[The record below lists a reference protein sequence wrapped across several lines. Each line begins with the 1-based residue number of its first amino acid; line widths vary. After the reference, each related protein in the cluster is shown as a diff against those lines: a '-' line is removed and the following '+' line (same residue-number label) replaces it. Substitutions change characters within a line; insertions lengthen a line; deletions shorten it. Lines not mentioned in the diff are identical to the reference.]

1 MSPFH
6 CKSPQNAA
14 HLLMETD
21 RLMGS
26 LPQVK
31 WTETALALA
40 SELQESCVKFIVAN
54 FPQTIQS
61 ENFFALLQV
70 KKHLCSA
77 FCFP

>member
-1 MSPFH
+1 MYCFRF
-6 CKSPQNAA
+6 KSPQNAA

-21 RLMGS
+21 RLIGS

-40 SELQESCVKFIVAN
+40 SRLQEECVAFMVVN
-54 FPQTIQS
+54 FSQLIQS

-70 KKHLCSA
+70 IYS
-77 FCFP
+77 